1 MMIKRLSF
9 AMAVL
14 SAFAIISCTPEEE
27 VAPASVSIDPTSL
40 IFEYDADATDAA
52 SQTISLTA
60 TRDWTATVS
69 GEGVTVTPSSGSGSN
84 DPQTITITAD
94 KNEDKTKT
102 ATVTFSIGSTQTAT
116 LNVTIYGPNGDNLT
130 FSDIYN
136 AAEGTEVTTSG
147 LVVAVNGKGFI
158 MQDDEEEYLLV
169 FGGNEATEPGA
180 AIGDVVTVKGTTAKY
195 GDLMQLTS
203 PEISKTG
210 TDDVTYGTPT
220 VITSEN
226 IADISLTRIT
236 YLQMSGLYSTSTSS
250 EGDTYHNIAISG
262 TDMQGSIQYPMDDL
276 GLADLVGH
284 NITVTGFFAGG
295 NNANYRNIMAVDVE
309 DDGEAQIELSTI
321 AEVLAAS
328 IGTQVKTDGT
338 VMAICKS
345 GYVIADESESAIYV
359 YTSSTPKV
367 AIGNTVTV
375 SGRRAE
381 YSGCQQIGNPTTT
394 IDNSSTGT
402 PAYPTAKVLT
412 ATELDN
418 YTVTT
423 AEYVEV
429 SGTLSGTR
437 INVSGATRTVS
448 LSYPTDDL
456 NHSAMNG
463 LNVTLRGYV
472 SNLHTGDNSETL
484 YVIATSLEAEPY
496 VNANNVGVG
505 ASATSA
511 TIEVESNTDWT
522 VSKTSG
528 DWATLGTTEGN
539 GNGSINVT
547 FDANTGENE
556 RTAEFTISYGT
567 DKSINVTLTQLG
579 TAARSY
585 VKVTSEPSDW
595 SGRYLIVCESTEQVF
610 TGRISTTSTK
620 YGLYESVTITET
632 GISQN
637 SSVSGYEVTIAK
649 DGNYYTMNCEAGY
662 LGWTSGNSLN
672 AANSVT
678 SDNYRWSISLADG
691 ILNAAD
697 NKRKLQFNANT
708 SQYRF
713 ACYTSNQAAVT
724 LFKLTE

>member
-1 MMIKRLSF
+1 MIKRLSF

-69 GEGVTVTPSSGSGSN
+69 GEGVTVTPASGSGSN

-136 AAEGTEVTTSG
+136 AAVGTEVTTSG
-147 LVVAVNGKGFI
+147 LVVAVNSKGFI

-220 VITSEN
+220 AITSEN

-236 YLQMSGLYSTSTSS
+236 YLQMEGLYSTSTSD
-250 EGDTYHNIAISG
+250 EGYIYHNIAISG
-262 TDMQGSIQYPMDDL
+262 TDIQGSIQYPMDNL
-276 GLADLVGH
+276 RLADMVGH

-295 NNANYRNIMAVDVE
+295 NNANFRNIMVVEVE
-309 DDGEAQIELSTI
+309 DNGEPQIDLSTI
-321 AEVLAAS
+321 EEV
-328 IGTQVKTDGT
+328 INTPKGTQVKTDGT

-359 YTSSTPKV
+359 YTSSTPEV

-375 SGRRAE
+375 SGTRDE

-394 IDNSSTGT
+394 IDNSSTDT

-456 NHSAMNG
+456 NYSAMNG
-463 LNVTLRGYV
+463 RNVTLRGYV
-472 SNLHTGDNSETL
+472 SNLHTGDNYETL

-496 VNANNVGVG
+496 ISANDVSVGS
-505 ASATSA
+505 SATSA
-511 TIEVESNTDWT
+511 TIEVTSNIDNWT
-522 VSKTSG
+522 VSCSDGWITDYTKSGSNDGQIEVTFAANTTSSANE
-528 DWATLGTTEGN
+528 ATFTITGN
-539 GNGSINVT
+539 GVT
-547 FDANTGENE
+547 ETVKLIQGAYVSGAQTTTLSFIDWNFDGADSWTSSYEAHSVKFDVATVEFASANKQ
-556 RTAEFTISYGT
+556 S
-567 DKSINVTLTQLG
+567 S
-579 TAARSY
+579 
-585 VKVTSEPSDW
+585 
-595 SGRYLIVCESTEQVF
+595 
-610 TGRISTTSTK
+610 
-620 YGLYESVTITET
+620 TITDCPVTKGGDIELKMD
-632 GISQN
+632 
-637 SSVSGYEVTIAK
+637 SGY
-649 DGNYYTMNCEAGY
+649 TM
-662 LGWTSGNSLN
+662 
-672 AANSVT
+672 
-678 SDNYRWSISLADG
+678 
-691 ILNAAD
+691 
-697 NKRKLQFNANT
+697 
-708 SQYRF
+708 
-713 ACYTSNQAAVT
+713 AAVT
-724 LFKLTE
+724 FNLKQWNTKAQTASLFTSTDGGATYSTEALISSSNFVLTASALPEGTNAVKIEFSNSSNQVGLASIDLTYTE

>member
-1 MMIKRLSF
+1 
-9 AMAVL
+9 MAVL

-69 GEGVTVTPSSGSGSN
+69 GEGVTVTPASGSGSN

-136 AAEGTEVTTSG
+136 AAVGTEVTTSG
-147 LVVAVNGKGFI
+147 LVVAVNSKGFI

-220 VITSEN
+220 AITSEN

-236 YLQMSGLYSTSTSS
+236 YLQMEGLYSTSTSD
-250 EGDTYHNIAISG
+250 EGYIYHNIAISG
-262 TDMQGSIQYPMDDL
+262 TDIQGSIQYPMDNL
-276 GLADLVGH
+276 RLADMVGH

-295 NNANYRNIMAVDVE
+295 NNANFRNIMVVEVE
-309 DDGEAQIELSTI
+309 DNGEPQIDLSTI
-321 AEVLAAS
+321 EEV
-328 IGTQVKTDGT
+328 INTPKGTQVKTDGT

-359 YTSSTPKV
+359 YTSSTPEV

-375 SGRRAE
+375 SGTRDE

-394 IDNSSTGT
+394 IDNSSTDT

-456 NHSAMNG
+456 NYSAMNG
-463 LNVTLRGYV
+463 RNVTLRGYV
-472 SNLHTGDNSETL
+472 SNLHTGDNYETL

-496 VNANNVGVG
+496 ISANDVSVGS
-505 ASATSA
+505 SATSA
-511 TIEVESNTDWT
+511 TIEVTSNIDNWT
-522 VSKTSG
+522 VSCSDGWITDYTKSGSNDGQIEVTFAANTTSSANE
-528 DWATLGTTEGN
+528 ATFTITGN
-539 GNGSINVT
+539 GVT
-547 FDANTGENE
+547 ETVKLIQGAYVSGAQTTTLSFIDWNFDGADSWTSSYEAHSVKFDVATVEFASANKQ
-556 RTAEFTISYGT
+556 S
-567 DKSINVTLTQLG
+567 S
-579 TAARSY
+579 
-585 VKVTSEPSDW
+585 
-595 SGRYLIVCESTEQVF
+595 
-610 TGRISTTSTK
+610 
-620 YGLYESVTITET
+620 TITDCPVTKGGDIELKMD
-632 GISQN
+632 
-637 SSVSGYEVTIAK
+637 SGY
-649 DGNYYTMNCEAGY
+649 TM
-662 LGWTSGNSLN
+662 
-672 AANSVT
+672 
-678 SDNYRWSISLADG
+678 
-691 ILNAAD
+691 
-697 NKRKLQFNANT
+697 
-708 SQYRF
+708 
-713 ACYTSNQAAVT
+713 AAVT
-724 LFKLTE
+724 FNLKQWNTKAQTASLFTSTDGGATYSTEALISSSNFVLTASALPEGTNAVKIEFSNSSNQVGLASIDLTYTE

>member
-1 MMIKRLSF
+1 MIKRLSF

-69 GEGVTVTPSSGSGSN
+69 GEGVTVTPASGSGSN

-136 AAEGTEVTTSG
+136 AAVGTEVTTSG
-147 LVVAVNGKGFI
+147 LVVAVNSKGFI

-220 VITSEN
+220 AITSEN

-236 YLQMSGLYSTSTSS
+236 YLQMEGLYSTSTSD
-250 EGDTYHNIAISG
+250 EGYIYHNIAISG
-262 TDMQGSIQYPMDDL
+262 TDIQGSIQYPMDNL
-276 GLADLVGH
+276 RLADMVGH

-295 NNANYRNIMAVDVE
+295 NNANFRNIMVVEVE
-309 DDGEAQIELSTI
+309 DNGEPQIDLSTI
-321 AEVLAAS
+321 EEV
-328 IGTQVKTDGT
+328 INTPKGTQVKTDGT

-359 YTSSTPKV
+359 YTSSTPEV

-375 SGRRAE
+375 SGTRDE

-394 IDNSSTGT
+394 IDNSSTDT

-456 NHSAMNG
+456 NYSAMNG
-463 LNVTLRGYV
+463 RNVTLRGYV
-472 SNLHTGDNSETL
+472 SNLHTGDNYETL

-496 VNANNVGVG
+496 ISANDVSVGS
-505 ASATSA
+505 SATSA
-511 TIEVESNTDWT
+511 TIEVTSNIENWT
-522 VSKTSG
+522 VSCSDGWITDYTKSGSNDGQIEVTFAANTTSSANE
-528 DWATLGTTEGN
+528 ATFTITGN
-539 GNGSINVT
+539 GVT
-547 FDANTGENE
+547 ETVKLIQGAYVSGAQTTTLSFIDWNFDGADSWTSAYEAHSVKFDVATVEFASANKQ
-556 RTAEFTISYGT
+556 S
-567 DKSINVTLTQLG
+567 S
-579 TAARSY
+579 
-585 VKVTSEPSDW
+585 
-595 SGRYLIVCESTEQVF
+595 
-610 TGRISTTSTK
+610 
-620 YGLYESVTITET
+620 TITDCPVTKGGDIELKMD
-632 GISQN
+632 
-637 SSVSGYEVTIAK
+637 SGY
-649 DGNYYTMNCEAGY
+649 TM
-662 LGWTSGNSLN
+662 
-672 AANSVT
+672 
-678 SDNYRWSISLADG
+678 
-691 ILNAAD
+691 
-697 NKRKLQFNANT
+697 
-708 SQYRF
+708 
-713 ACYTSNQAAVT
+713 AAVT
-724 LFKLTE
+724 FNLKQWTTKAQTARLFTSTDGGATYSTEALISSSNFVLTASALPEGTNAVKIEFSNSGNQVGLASIDLTYTE

>member
-1 MMIKRLSF
+1 MIKRLSF

-69 GEGVTVTPSSGSGSN
+69 GEGVTVTPASGSGSN

-136 AAEGTEVTTSG
+136 AAVGTEVTTSG
-147 LVVAVNGKGFI
+147 LVVAVNSKGFI

-220 VITSEN
+220 AITSEN

-236 YLQMSGLYSTSTSS
+236 YLQMEGLYSTSTSD
-250 EGDTYHNIAISG
+250 EGYIYHNIAISG
-262 TDMQGSIQYPMDDL
+262 TDIQGSIQYPMDNL
-276 GLADLVGH
+276 RLADMVGH

-295 NNANYRNIMAVDVE
+295 NNANFRNIMVVEVE
-309 DDGEAQIELSTI
+309 DNGEPQIDLSTI
-321 AEVLAAS
+321 EEV
-328 IGTQVKTDGT
+328 INTPKGTQVKTDGT

-359 YTSSTPKV
+359 YTSSTPEV

-375 SGRRAE
+375 SGTRDE

-394 IDNSSTGT
+394 IDNSSTDT

-456 NHSAMNG
+456 NYSAMNG
-463 LNVTLRGYV
+463 RNVTLRGYV
-472 SNLHTGDNSETL
+472 SNLHTGDNYETL

-496 VNANNVGVG
+496 ISANDVSVGS
-505 ASATSA
+505 SATSA
-511 TIEVESNTDWT
+511 TIEVTSNIENWT
-522 VSKTSG
+522 VSCSDGWITDYTKSGSNDGQIEVTFAANTTSSANE
-528 DWATLGTTEGN
+528 ATFTITGN
-539 GNGSINVT
+539 GVT
-547 FDANTGENE
+547 ETVKLIQGAYVSGAQTTTLSFIDWNFDGADSWTSAYEAHSVKFDVATVEFASANKQ
-556 RTAEFTISYGT
+556 S
-567 DKSINVTLTQLG
+567 S
-579 TAARSY
+579 
-585 VKVTSEPSDW
+585 
-595 SGRYLIVCESTEQVF
+595 
-610 TGRISTTSTK
+610 
-620 YGLYESVTITET
+620 TITDCPVTKGGDIELKMD
-632 GISQN
+632 
-637 SSVSGYEVTIAK
+637 SGY
-649 DGNYYTMNCEAGY
+649 TM
-662 LGWTSGNSLN
+662 
-672 AANSVT
+672 
-678 SDNYRWSISLADG
+678 
-691 ILNAAD
+691 
-697 NKRKLQFNANT
+697 
-708 SQYRF
+708 
-713 ACYTSNQAAVT
+713 AAVT
-724 LFKLTE
+724 FNLKQWTTKAQTARLFTSTDGGATYSTEALISSSNFVLTASALPEGTNAVKIEFSSSSNQVGLASIDLTYTE